1 MLVVSGD
8 ELVTILTQNLVQAQ
22 MCNDNDDGDYCV
34 DDQHL
39 ESKIFFFFLE
49 RSSVTSESGAGEEV
63 GGSRYYDH
71 WSFFLTGLIFVITF
85 VSLRDGPFQYLPDGP
100 NKIF

>member
-1 MLVVSGD
+1 MFVVSGD

-39 ESKIFFFFLE
+39 ESKIFFFLE

-63 GGSRYYDH
+63 SGSRYYDH
-71 WSFFLTGLIFVITF
+71 SYF
-85 VSLRDGPFQYLPDGP
+85 
-100 NKIF
+100 

>member
-39 ESKIFFFFLE
+39 ESKIFFLLLRKE
-49 RSSVTSESGAGEEV
+49 Q
-63 GGSRYYDH
+63 RY
-71 WSFFLTGLIFVITF
+71 
-85 VSLRDGPFQYLPDGP
+85 
-100 NKIF
+100 K

>member
-39 ESKIFFFFLE
+39 ESKIFFLLRKE
-49 RSSVTSESGAGEEV
+49 Q
-63 GGSRYYDH
+63 RY
-71 WSFFLTGLIFVITF
+71 
-85 VSLRDGPFQYLPDGP
+85 
-100 NKIF
+100 K

>member
-34 DDQHL
+34 DDQL
-39 ESKIFFFFLE
+39 FESKIFFLLRKE
-49 RSSVTSESGAGEEV
+49 Q
-63 GGSRYYDH
+63 RY
-71 WSFFLTGLIFVITF
+71 
-85 VSLRDGPFQYLPDGP
+85 
-100 NKIF
+100 K

>member
-34 DDQHL
+34 DDQHQHNDDGDYCVDDQHL
-39 ESKIFFFFLE
+39 ESKIFF
-49 RSSVTSESGAGEEV
+49 SS
-63 GGSRYYDH
+63 
-71 WSFFLTGLIFVITF
+71 
-85 VSLRDGPFQYLPDGP
+85 
-100 NKIF
+100 

>member
-22 MCNDNDDGDYCV
+22 MCNDNDDDGDYCV

-39 ESKIFFFFLE
+39 ESKIFF
-49 RSSVTSESGAGEEV
+49 SS
-63 GGSRYYDH
+63 
-71 WSFFLTGLIFVITF
+71 
-85 VSLRDGPFQYLPDGP
+85 
-100 NKIF
+100 

>member
-34 DDQHL
+34 DDQHP
-39 ESKIFFFFLE
+39 ESKIFFLLLRKE
-49 RSSVTSESGAGEEV
+49 Q
-63 GGSRYYDH
+63 RY
-71 WSFFLTGLIFVITF
+71 
-85 VSLRDGPFQYLPDGP
+85 
-100 NKIF
+100 K